1 MIKYVDTQVVFREFP
16 DEVTLAINLSLC
28 QNNCIGCHSSYLSQ
42 NIGDELTNDAL
53 DFLINKNTGIT
64 CVGFMGGDNDPI
76 SLLELI
82 KHVKESTNLNVG
94 WYSGKDEINK
104 DILSS
109 NLCDY
114 IKIGHY
120 DKKCGPLDKETTNQK
135 LYFLSDTG
143 YKDITY
149 MFWNNKKY

>member
-1 MIKYVDTQVVFREFP
+1 MIKFVDTEVVFREFP

-28 QNNCIGCHSSYLSQ
+28 PNHCINCHSEYLSQ
-42 NIGDELTNDAL
+42 DIGLELTETVL
-53 DFLINKNTGIT
+53 DSLIKENNGIT
-64 CVGFMGGDNDPI
+64 CIGFMGGDNDTKTLLKLI
-76 SLLELI
+76 SY
-82 KHVKESTNLNVG
+82 VKNTTNLNVG
-94 WYSGKDEINK
+94 WYSGKDKIDQ

-120 DKKCGPLDKETTNQK
+120 DEKYGPLDKKMTNQK

-143 YKDITY
+143 YEDITY
-149 MFWNNKKY
+149 KFWK